1 MPIVVLFKSCC
12 IYWFLQLQRANTIF
26 TKHPN
31 IDDLGRNDSLIT
43 FTWQGLCI
51 GLRKWKKNTICGGND
66 HIVYARLLRFVC
78 PGENNIIQ
86 TPAGPNN
93 SISQLKTSA
102 GNVCFSTQPAT
113 RESEIPSTANN
124 PPPKKY
130 HHLPPNGSA
139 WKQPHCSNHEAQ
151 FRFNLVSICR
161 LLEAVLNMLLLG
173 AASASWLRP
182 RYV

>member
-12 IYWFLQLQRANTIF
+12 IYWFLQLQRENTIF

-31 IDDLGRNDSLIT
+31 IDDLGRNDYLIT

-86 TPAGPNN
+86 TLAGPNN

-102 GNVCFSTQPAT
+102 GNVCFSTQPVT

-124 PPPKKY
+124 PPQKNITIS
-130 HHLPPNGSA
+130 HQTA
-139 WKQPHCSNHEAQ
+139 
-151 FRFNLVSICR
+151 
-161 LLEAVLNMLLLG
+161 LLG
-173 AASASWLRP
+173 NSRIVQTTRRNSDSTLWVYADSWRL
-182 RYV
+182 YWICFYCFS